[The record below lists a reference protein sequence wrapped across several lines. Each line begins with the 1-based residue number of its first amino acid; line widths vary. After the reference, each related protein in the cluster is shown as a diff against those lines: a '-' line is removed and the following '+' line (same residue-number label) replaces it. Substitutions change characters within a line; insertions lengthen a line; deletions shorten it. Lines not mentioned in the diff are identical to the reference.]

1 MFIVANLSKYAPV
14 IAGVVVVCAIILY
27 VYYRGHRKRRL
38 QKQFDELEISYNE
51 MMSIPVLFKLNKSV
65 SITKINPDVIDA
77 VDGCKREY
85 EDVSAIQSDIAT
97 ILADVE
103 DAIAF
108 GKLKDAAL
116 YLDDAITLIDDGL
129 EKTRALDANLESLL
143 EQETRQR
150 HEINE
155 LKDSFRKIKQTLAQN
170 QHVYQESYECLEK
183 EVTSVEQLFSTF
195 EEWMYATDFEKAQS
209 ITNQIVDALG
219 MLDTA
224 VTSVPTYYQTAQVT
238 LPSLLDGVG
247 VVYQDVV
254 SHKVYIDH
262 LEVPKNLSMI
272 SDVIKED
279 LKAIHQ
285 IKLDGLEESLQSSTK
300 RLEQLKH
307 EMDKELKATL
317 ELEKQFQST
326 VVQFEKYQEAYQEI
340 VEEKDTINDR
350 YHLTDFMSDLDR
362 YSKEVETLKQGQ
374 TRLEEMRHVE
384 KLPATTVLI
393 SFNEWS
399 QDLSHSMQDF
409 IGLRDTVNQARGDE
423 LRAKQQLL
431 KLHLIINDVQVR
443 IKKRALPKISEQYDE
458 DIKKAI
464 VLTNGLKQALD
475 VSQLN
480 IDLLNARVDEAI
492 DYIYKLHNNV
502 NNLVGVVDMCENAFV
517 YANKYRAYHEDID
530 HELTRAELS
539 FNAGEYTKSLKT
551 ILAAIERYK
560 PGVEYEEMIRDNA
573 KSAR

>member
-170 QHVYQESYECLEK
+170 QHVYQESYERLEK

-340 VEEKDTINDR
+340 VEEKDTINNR

-475 VSQLN
+475 ASQLN

>member
-350 YHLTDFMSDLDR
+350 YHLTDFMFDLDR

-475 VSQLN
+475 ASQLN